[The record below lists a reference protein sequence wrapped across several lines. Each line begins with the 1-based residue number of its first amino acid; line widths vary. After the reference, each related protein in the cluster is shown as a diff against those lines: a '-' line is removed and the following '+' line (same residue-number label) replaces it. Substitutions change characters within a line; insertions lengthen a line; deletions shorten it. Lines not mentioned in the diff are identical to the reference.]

1 MAIVMYQNDS
11 LRKHVLIG
19 PSEYPSVVLLHV
31 DYDDKT
37 LHTQILTCCKLD
49 GNKEKKEKHT
59 KKIFSKNLLKCLT
72 IFFTIQ

>member
-11 LRKHVLIG
+11 LRKHALIG

-49 GNKEKKEKHT
+49 GTQKK
-59 KKIFSKNLLKCLT
+59 N
-72 IFFTIQ
+72 IQ